1 MKLFKSLLVAPATLG
16 LLAPMSVSANELNI
30 TDVSNYSSSEEV
42 QSISEF
48 SPELAV
54 TNSRVDGLEAR
65 LNDFE
70 AGGFSE
76 TTTASF
82 GSTFYVGAVDE
93 GADDGVTTATYDF
106 AMDLTTSFTGEDSFD
121 VAVIAGNAGG
131 DAVGTVMG
139 GDSTTN
145 EALALDGVSYTF
157 PLGGFTVNV
166 GDGNGVDALNSGAC
180 AYSAFTDTISDCGTS
195 NVGGSADSGVA
206 VSYDFGNG
214 FVAAGGIA
222 GGNDADGEIEG
233 LVSDEDA
240 STIGLELAYAA
251 DTYAVS
257 LAYTDDDETA
267 GDVSYYSLQ
276 ASFTPDAPYSLS
288 AGYEFDDDDADSL
301 FVGLTTEAGPGSLS
315 LGLSTQELADDHD
328 DNYMYEVAYSYDV
341 NDSMTVTPGAFII
354 EDADDDEFGLVV
366 TTGFSF

>member
-42 QSISEF
+42 QSIREF
-48 SPELAV
+48 SPELAI

-70 AGGFSE
+70 AGSFSD
-76 TTTASF
+76 TTSATF
-82 GSTFYVGAVDE
+82 GSTFYVGSVDE
-93 GADDGVTTATYDF
+93 GADDGATTFTYDF
-106 AMDLTTSFTGEDSFD
+106 TMDLNTSFTGEDSFD
-121 VAVIAGNAGG
+121 VAIISGNAGG
-131 DAVGTVMG
+131 DAVGTVMAG
-139 GDSTTN
+139 EGTGD
-145 EALALDGVSYTF
+145 ALQLDGVSYTF

-166 GDGNGVDALNSGAC
+166 GDGNGADALFSGAC
-180 AYSAFTDTISDCGTS
+180 AYSAFTDTIGDCGTPS
-195 NVGGSADSGVA
+195 VGGEGDSGVA

-222 GGNDADGEIEG
+222 GGNDADDALAG

-257 LAYTDDDETA
+257 VAYTDDDETA
-267 GDVSYYSLQ
+267 GDTSYYSLQ

-315 LGLSTQELADDHD
+315 LGLSTQTLADDHD

-341 NDSMTVTPGAFII
+341 NDNVTVTPGAFII